1 MQPRAEV
8 TAVLDANGT
17 QSAIQA
23 LFVSLHHQCAPP
35 DESAVT
41 PADRALNLLHDC
53 ATLSHARDALLLQ
66 SQNKA
71 LNDIFQGRITTM
83 VGFLNIFLDPDF

>member
-1 MQPRAEV
+1 MQPGAEV

-17 QSAIQA
+17 QSAIQE
-23 LFVSLHHQCAPP
+23 LFLSLHHQCAPP

-41 PADRALNLLHDC
+41 PADRALDLLHNC
-53 ATLSHARDALLLQ
+53 TTLLHAQDALLLQ

-71 LNDIFQGRITTM
+71 FNVIFQGHITTM
-83 VGFLNIFLDPDF
+83 VGVLNIFLDPDL